1 MKIIIIGCG
10 KVGLT
15 LAEML
20 SAENHDIVLVDSSFQ
35 KLQSIPESLDGLR
48 VPGNG
53 ASINTQMEADDE
65 GADILIAD
73 TGSDRHNLLCCLIA
87 KKAGKCHTIARVRN
101 PIYNKELAF
110 IKEKLG
116 LSMIINPEVSAAAE
130 ISRLLRF
137 PSAIK
142 IDTFAKG
149 RVELLKFRIRPEFGL
164 NDLPIHQISSKT
176 NSDILICGV
185 ERGNEIAIPD
195 GNFILKDND
204 VLSIVA
210 SPSNAAAF
218 FKNIGLKT
226 HQVKNT
232 MIVGGGTIA
241 YYTARSLLDMK
252 IDVRI
257 VENNRERCEQL
268 SELLPDATIIYGDG
282 TDKQLL
288 LEEGLS
294 EAESFVTL
302 TNLDEENVLLSLFAK
317 ENSKAKLVTKVNKIA
332 FTEII
337 DNLDIGSVVYP
348 KYLISDYILQYIRAI
363 SNSIGS
369 NNVETLYKI
378 LDNRAEALEFIIRE
392 KSAVTDVPLAELKT
406 KSNLLISCINRH
418 GKIRIPR
425 GQDSIQVGDTVIV
438 VTTQT
443 GLKDIQDILRK

>member
-53 ASINTQMEADDE
+53 ASINTQMEAGVED
-65 GADILIAD
+65 ADILIAV
-73 TGSDRHNLLCCLIA
+73 TGSDELNLLCCLIA

-116 LSMIINPEVSAAAE
+116 LSMIINPELTAAAE

-149 RVELLKFRIRPEFGL
+149 RVELLKFRIRPEFSL

>member
-53 ASINTQMEADDE
+53 ASINTQMEAGVED
-65 GADILIAD
+65 ADILIAV
-73 TGSDRHNLLCCLIA
+73 TGSDELNLLCCLIA

-116 LSMIINPEVSAAAE
+116 LSMIINPELTAAAE

-363 SNSIGS
+363 SNSIAS

>member
-53 ASINTQMEADDE
+53 ASINTQMEAGVED
-65 GADILIAD
+65 ADILIAV
-73 TGSDRHNLLCCLIA
+73 TGSDELNLLCCLIA

-116 LSMIINPEVSAAAE
+116 LSMIINPELTAAAE

-317 ENSKAKLVTKVNKIA
+317 ENSKAKLVT
-332 FTEII
+332 
-337 DNLDIGSVVYP
+337 
-348 KYLISDYILQYIRAI
+348 
-363 SNSIGS
+363 
-369 NNVETLYKI
+369 
-378 LDNRAEALEFIIRE
+378 
-392 KSAVTDVPLAELKT
+392 
-406 KSNLLISCINRH
+406 
-418 GKIRIPR
+418 
-425 GQDSIQVGDTVIV
+425 
-438 VTTQT
+438 
-443 GLKDIQDILRK
+443 

>member
-53 ASINTQMEADDE
+53 ASINTQMEAGVED
-65 GADILIAD
+65 ADILIAV
-73 TGSDRHNLLCCLIA
+73 TGSDELNLLCCLIA

-116 LSMIINPEVSAAAE
+116 LSMIINPELTAAAE

>member
-20 SAENHDIVLVDSSFQ
+20 SAENHDIGLVDSSFQ

-53 ASINTQMEADDE
+53 ASINTQMEAGVED
-65 GADILIAD
+65 ADILIAV
-73 TGSDRHNLLCCLIA
+73 TGSDELNLLCCLIA

-116 LSMIINPEVSAAAE
+116 LSMIINPELTAAAE